1 MDRDI
6 RLYRKELAFNRTD
19 ILETIY
25 DKDKEE
31 QEQIDE
37 LQKNLRRKMLIRK
50 IFKKLKNIII
60 TK

>member
-6 RLYRKELAFNRTD
+6 RLYRKELAFNRTE

-25 DKDKEE
+25 DKDREE
-31 QEQIDE
+31 QEQISE
-37 LQKNLRRKMLIRK
+37 LQKTLQRKMLIRK

>member
-50 IFKKLKNIII
+50 FLKKLKNIII

>member
-37 LQKNLRRKMLIRK
+37 LQKNLRRKCK
-50 IFKKLKNIII
+50 G
-60 TK
+60 

>member
-25 DKDKEE
+25 DKNKEE

-50 IFKKLKNIII
+50 LFKKLKNIII

>member
-50 IFKKLKNIII
+50 LFKKLKNIII

>member
-19 ILETIY
+19 FLETIY

-50 IFKKLKNIII
+50 LFKKLKNIII

>member
-31 QEQIDE
+31 QEQLDE

-50 IFKKLKNIII
+50 FLKKLKNIII

>member
-6 RLYRKELAFNRTD
+6 RLYRKELAFNRTE

-25 DKDKEE
+25 DKDREE
-31 QEQIDE
+31 QEQISE
-37 LQKNLRRKMLIRK
+37 LQKILKRKKKIRK
-50 IFKKLKNIII
+50 IFKKLKKIII